1 MASAAIFQVKLRPSL
16 ALFAIRRAL
25 LPGCLAQPA
34 PQFGRNELAIPNCL
48 LRAIPCRVSA
58 TRSIA

>member
-1 MASAAIFQVKLRPSL
+1 VASAAIFQVKLRPSL

-48 LRAIPCRVSA
+48 LRAIPCRVS
-58 TRSIA
+58 